1 MYAAAF
7 FAYDQFG
14 GIVGTSNDSLFFA
27 ECGNSFFRPRN
38 PSALLRSSDLH
49 LATAQHADISHHG

>member
-27 ECGNSFFRPRN
+27 ECGNSLFRP
-38 PSALLRSSDLH
+38 
-49 LATAQHADISHHG
+49 